1 MHIRA
6 KSWHFKGSGGVWG
19 VPGTAIFLTILGGCA
34 APGNPLPPTLNLPQ
48 IVSGST
54 LTATRVGAEVRLHWT
69 TPTQTTDKLA
79 VKGSITAEICREIVS
94 GAVREK
100 APCSGVGRV
109 QVAQGASDAADALPA
124 ELLAGPPRLLAY
136 RVQLINSAGRTAGPS
151 AAVLAVSGPSTA
163 PVDGFTGE
171 ATKSGVELRWER
183 QGTGNREQGTV
194 ELVRTLLDAAPAK
207 RETQSAG
214 GSVIAALSGSGKQ
227 SAETRMNAAGG
238 GAYAGGADTGGTVDR
253 TVEIGHEY
261 RYTAQRVVRVE
272 VGGQTLEA
280 RSKES
285 AALQFAVRDVFAPDV
300 PKGLVAVPGTVGGVG
315 SDAAT
320 PTPTPTPTPTIE
332 LSWDPD
338 IEPRLAGYRVYRRD
352 EGSAEWQRVGPD
364 PVTEAAYRDLK
375 VTAGRR
381 YSYRVTAVSTA
392 GKESGP
398 SSEAAETASGVQ

>member
-1 MHIRA
+1 
-6 KSWHFKGSGGVWG
+6 VWG
-19 VPGTAIFLTILGGCA
+19 VPGAAIFLAILGGCA

-48 IVSGST
+48 TVSGST

-79 VKGSITAEICREIVS
+79 VKGTITAEICREIVS

-100 APCSGVGRV
+100 APCSAVGRV
-109 QVAQGASDAADALPA
+109 QVALGPSDAADALPA

-151 AAVLAVSGPSTA
+151 AAVMAVSGPSTA

-171 ATKSGVELRWER
+171 ATKAGVELRWER

-194 ELVRTLLDAAPAK
+194 ELVRMLLDAPPAK

-227 SAETRMNAAGG
+227 SAETRLTADGG
-238 GAYAGGADTGGTVDR
+238 GPDAGGTVDR

-315 SDAAT
+315 AEA
-320 PTPTPTPTPTIE
+320 PIPTIE

-364 PVTEAAYRDLK
+364 PVTEAAYRDQK